1 MVIRL
6 LPILL
11 LIGTICNVQSQN
23 LSDFET
29 EILQSIDDRA
39 AIYEKTASQ
48 IWSLAELGYQEHQS
62 SGLLQTLLQEAG
74 FNIVPGVADIPT
86 AFTATFGSGKPIIGV
101 LGEFD
106 ALPGISQ
113 AAIPAKKAYT
123 GSDNGHAC
131 GHHLFGTASAAAAI
145 AVKEW
150 LVKSGQSGTIR
161 FYGTPAEEGGAGK
174 VYMARAGLFDDVDVV
189 LHWHPGDGNSSNP
202 SSSLANMSA
211 KFRFYGQ
218 AAHAAAAPH
227 RGRSAL
233 DGVEAMNYMVN
244 LMREHTTEPTRIHY
258 VITKGGEAPNVIPAF
273 AEVFYY
279 VRHPDREEVR
289 DLFNRLIN
297 AAEGAAL
304 GTDTRMEYELI
315 HGSYNVLPNVTLAR
329 IMHNNLTKVGGVKY
343 DPEEA
348 TFAEQLIPT
357 LHRDNI
363 DLASAE
369 RVQPFDDTYV
379 VYPAS
384 TDVGDVSWQAPTTGL
399 RTATWVPGTPAHSW
413 QAVAA
418 GGMSIGHKGMLNAAK
433 VLSLTAVD
441 LLQHPEK
448 CTAARKEFEDRI
460 GPSFVYKALLG
471 DREPPLDYRN

>member
-1 MVIRL
+1 MWTK
-6 LPILL
+6 ILL
-11 LIGTICNVQSQN
+11 LAMCTMSIQAIAQQLTAA
-23 LSDFET
+23 EKA
-29 EILQSIDDRA
+29 ILGSIDGKA
-39 AIYEKTASQ
+39 ENYEQTAHQ
-48 IWSLAELGYQEHQS
+48 IWSLAELGYQEHKS
-62 SGLLQTLLQEAG
+62 SGLLQQLLQEAG
-74 FNIVPGVADIPT
+74 FELEIGVADIPT
-86 AFTATFGSGKPIIGV
+86 AFTATYGSGQPVIGI

-113 AAIPAKKAYT
+113 DAVPEQMANPAT
-123 GSDNGHAC
+123 DNGHAC
-131 GHHLFGTASAAAAI
+131 GHHLFGTASTAAAI

-150 LVKSGQSGTIR
+150 LAKSGQSGTIR

-174 VYMARAGLFDDVDVV
+174 VYMARAGLFDDVEVV
-189 LHWHPGDGNSSNP
+189 LHWHPGDNNSCNP

-289 DLFNRLIN
+289 DLFGRLVA
-297 AAEGAAL
+297 AAEGAAQ
-304 GTDTRMEYELI
+304 GTGTRMEYELI
-315 HGSYNVLPNVTLAR
+315 HGSYNVLPNVTLAKL
-329 IMHNNLTKVGGVKY
+329 MHENLQKIGGVNY
-343 DPEEA
+343 TTEELA
-348 TFAEQLIPT
+348 FAEK
-357 LHRDNI
+357 
-363 DLASAE
+363 LAPSLNRPEVKISEAAQ
-369 RVQPFDDTYV
+369 VKPFDDTYV

-399 RTATWVPGTPAHSW
+399 RTATWVAGTPAHSW

-448 CTAARKEFEDRI
+448 CKAARKEFEERI
-460 GPSFVYKALLG
+460 GPDFEYKALLG